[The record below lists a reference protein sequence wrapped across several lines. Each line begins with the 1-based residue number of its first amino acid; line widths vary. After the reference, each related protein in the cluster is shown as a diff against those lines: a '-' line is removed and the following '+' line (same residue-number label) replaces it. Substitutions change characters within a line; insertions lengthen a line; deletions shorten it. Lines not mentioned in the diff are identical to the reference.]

1 MTVAPALDMC
11 AISKSFPGVKALDCV
26 DFDCHA
32 GEVHALC
39 GENGAGKSTLMKI
52 LGAVYRPDSG
62 QLRVGGGITDFRHPR
77 EARAAGISIVH
88 QELSL
93 MPFRSVAENIFAGQ
107 EPTRRGLLDR
117 QQMEQRSRELLLRL
131 GSNISPTAQVSAL
144 SIAEQQLVEI
154 AKALLLDATV
164 LVMDEPTAALD
175 DRDARALLDL
185 VGKLRAEGVAIVY
198 ISHRMPEVMAIADRI
213 TVLKDGRKVW
223 TRPRGDVEVD
233 SIVTAMVGRDIT
245 EFFPSAGHQG
255 PGDVLLAISGGS
267 NATLRDIDFT
277 ARAGEIVGVAGMED
291 SGKAAFARAVFGDD
305 PLTGG
310 SMRVAGNPVSIRS
323 PRQAIAAGI
332 GYLPGD
338 RKREGLALRQSVR
351 DNALLT
357 LRGMARVLS
366 RPYSAGLSLAE
377 TDRALKTMDVRA
389 GDYGQEIGT
398 LSGGNQQKTII
409 ARWLAEAPKILIFTE
424 PTRGIDVAAKTS
436 IYETMR
442 RLADSGSAIVMISSD
457 LPEIVGVSDR
467 IVVMHQ
473 GRISGELGRGASE
486 EAVMSLALGI
496 AAKSIENK
504 AGAA

>member
-1 MTVAPALDMC
+1 MTVIPALDMR
-11 AISKSFPGVKALDCV
+11 AISKSFPGVRALDGV

-62 QLRVGGGITDFRHPR
+62 QLRIGGEIADFKHPR

-93 MPFRSVAENIFAGQ
+93 MPFRTVAENVFAGQ
-107 EPTRRGLLDR
+107 EPTRHGILDR
-117 QQMEQRSRELLLRL
+117 KRMEQRTEELLRRL
-131 GSNISPTAQVSAL
+131 GSTISSSTQVSTL

-175 DRDARALLDL
+175 DRDARVLLRL
-185 VGKLRAEGVAIVY
+185 VEKLRAEGVAIVY
-198 ISHRMPEVMAIADRI
+198 ISHRMPEVMAIADRV
-213 TVLKDGRKVW
+213 TVLKDGRKIW
-223 TRPRGDVEVD
+223 TKARREVEVD
-233 SIVTAMVGRDIT
+233 AIVTAMVGRDIT
-245 EFFPSAGHQG
+245 EFFPAAGHSG
-255 PGDVLLAISGGS
+255 PGDVLLEILRGS
-267 NATLRDIDFT
+267 NAMLRDIDLRV
-277 ARAGEIVGVAGMED
+277 RAGEIVGVAGLED
-291 SGKAAFARAVFGDD
+291 SGKAALAQAIFGDD
-305 PLTGG
+305 PLTEG
-310 SMRVAGNPVSIRS
+310 SISVEGRVVSVKS

-338 RKREGLALRQSVR
+338 RKREGLVLRQSVR

-357 LRGMARVLS
+357 LQGMAHVFS
-366 RPYSAGLSLAE
+366 RPHRRGLTQAE
-377 TDRALKTMDVRA
+377 TDLALKTMDVRA

-409 ARWLAEAPKILIFTE
+409 SRWLAQAPKVLIFTE
-424 PTRGIDVAAKTS
+424 PTRGIDVAAKAS

-442 RLADSGSAIVMISSD
+442 RLADSGRAIVMISSD
-457 LPEIVGVSDR
+457 LPEVVGVSDR

-473 GRISGELGRGASE
+473 GRISGELDRGASE
-486 EAVMSLALGI
+486 EAVMALALGI
-496 AAKSIENK
+496 TEPNWREETIA
-504 AGAA
+504 